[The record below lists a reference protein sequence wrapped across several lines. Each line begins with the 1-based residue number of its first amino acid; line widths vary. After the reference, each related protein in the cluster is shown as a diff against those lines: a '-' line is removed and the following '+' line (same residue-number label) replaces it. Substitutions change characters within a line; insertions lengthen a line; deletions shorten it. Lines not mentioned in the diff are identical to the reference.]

1 MMESLAL
8 LVTTLILMMIV
19 AGITAL
25 FLTYSKTNALSN
37 VTVKPLQG
45 ISTIFL
51 ATISLVI
58 GIQFATQVDSLGGRV
73 IGGFGITIAVIAI
86 YRVIKK

>member
-1 MMESLAL
+1 MESLAL
-8 LVTTLILMMIV
+8 LVSILIIAMLISGV
-19 AGITAL
+19 TAL
-25 FLTYSKTNALSN
+25 LLTFRETRALSN
-37 VTVKPLQG
+37 VTIKPLQR
-45 ISTIFL
+45 ISTIVL

-73 IGGFGITIAVIAI
+73 IGGFGIATALIAF

>member
-1 MMESLAL
+1 MESLAL
-8 LVTTLILMMIV
+8 LVTLLLVLMIAAGLGALIL
-19 AGITAL
+19 T
-25 FLTYSKTNALSN
+25 FRKPKALSN
-37 VTVKPLQG
+37 VTIKPLQR

-58 GIQFATQVDSLGGRV
+58 GIQFSTQVDSLGGRV
-73 IGGFGITIAVIAI
+73 IGGFGIATALTAF